1 MPVTT
6 NLIVG
11 LGVPVPALASFSPQL
26 AGPHLRLELRRWP
39 IALVARRLEHVQASP
54 IRDVE
59 AAEVAQ
65 SERAHRPVAPLLDG
79 GVDVLEAGDTSIE
92 QAVRLL
98 RGRVED
104 AVDDEAVDLLVDENR
119 RPTHS
124 AV

>member
-11 LGVPVPALASFSPQL
+11 LGVPVPALASFSPHL

-65 SERAHRPVAPLLDG
+65 AERAHRPVEPLLDG

-98 RGRVED
+98 RRRARACRARRISRASRRD
-104 AVDDEAVDLLVDENR
+104 PR
-119 RPTHS
+119 RPLR
-124 AV
+124 